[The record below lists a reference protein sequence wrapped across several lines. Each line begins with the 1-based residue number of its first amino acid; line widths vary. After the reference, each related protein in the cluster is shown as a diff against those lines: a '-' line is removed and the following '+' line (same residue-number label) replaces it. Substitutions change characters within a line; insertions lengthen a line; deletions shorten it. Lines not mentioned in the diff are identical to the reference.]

1 MPVRRSVH
9 RAHNAP
15 EHPHARGHHPE
26 GQAPDVPAAPLNW
39 LASRSAA
46 TAAVIA
52 VKVPVLEQVN
62 AAEPAPIVPPCPPAC
77 ASRWLPVS
85 SCSCRNPPVVRLH
98 HHRAVQTERRFHPVV
113 TVQKPLHLS
122 IDLHRLP
129 RLLHAALASV
139 LVLDQE
145 GSVALAGPT
154 GMTAPSW
161 KLCATGLHRSNAR
174 RCTSSAKTMIPWQ
187 HKPVASQENRKTWC
201 CRRAWLVL
209 PNPNPSRGPLP
220 SRWRPCANGA
230 RKPRASVSGAEP
242 WNCAQHAKPSR

>member
-1 MPVRRSVH
+1 M
-9 RAHNAP
+9 
-15 EHPHARGHHPE
+15 
-26 GQAPDVPAAPLNW
+26 NW
-39 LASRSAA
+39 WASRYAVTAAETAAMVAGWEAVHAAA
-46 TAAVIA
+46 T
-52 VKVPVLEQVN
+52 
-62 AAEPAPIVPPCPPAC
+62 EPTVPPCQPGC

-98 HHRAVQTERRFHPVV
+98 HHRAVPTERRFHPVV
-113 TVQKPLHLS
+113 MVQRPLHLS
-122 IDLHRLP
+122 IDLHHLP

-174 RCTSSAKTMIPWQ
+174 RFTSSAKTMIPWQ

-209 PNPNPSRGPLP
+209 PNRNPSRGPLP

-230 RKPRASVSGAEP
+230 RKPPDSASGAVP
-242 WNCAQHAKPSR
+242 WNCVQPERPSR